1 MAERFN
7 EDTRVKFPATIHF
20 LRLGY
25 NYESY
30 NKSLENGNIDKNT
43 KIFKHIFKSSISK
56 INKRTFNDEEIEE
69 LLIAI
74 NKVISFNDLGKEF
87 YQWLINP
94 MEKVKLIDW
103 DNVND
108 NTFTVVN
115 ELKFGEQEAG
125 HFRPDINILINGIP
139 LAFLEVKKPNNDGGI
154 QVEFDRMVNKR
165 YEQVEHKKYFNMLQL
180 TCFSN
185 NMNYESEDDRDG
197 EPKQGSFYSTP
208 NGSKTT
214 FNFFREERNET
225 INFAEDD
232 EEVITYIL
240 KDNHYSP
247 ELMETPEYKTNI
259 ALNTP
264 CNSFITSLFEK
275 NRLLFLMKYGIL
287 YVERDIKEKHIMRYP
302 QFFAALSI
310 LDRIKSG
317 KKSGIIWHT
326 QGSGKT
332 ALSVYCNRIIRDYYA
347 KQGIN
352 TWFFYVVDRIEL
364 LTQVKQEFEIR
375 GCEAT
380 SVDSREEF
388 SRELNRALDQK
399 KNQNAFGSCVV
410 VNIQKFSDSLPEIKN
425 DYNAKIQRIIFVDE
439 AHRSY
444 AKSSGEFYKNL
455 MLVDRDAIFIA
466 MTGTPL
472 LSKKER
478 SNLRFGDY
486 IHKYFYDR
494 SILDG
499 YTLKIKKEEM
509 ETVAKTEIKRNLE
522 LELKGKDKAK
532 ILESDEYICA
542 LGKYI
547 DEDFTNFRYINEDQT
562 IGAMIVCNSN
572 PQAKKM
578 QKWFENNSK
587 FNTRLVISDEEIPSQ
602 VNKDN
607 QNDFKSAKG
616 GVDIMIVHLML
627 TTGYDVPRLKKMY
640 LLRSPK
646 EHSLLQT
653 ISRVNRPYKNPNGK
667 IYQYGYISD
676 FVDITEEYD
685 RTVANY
691 LKELNEELRD
701 PDDDTSVNPDSLV
714 FDVNKIQ
721 KKYDDA
727 IKKLDDIYD
736 HDNLELYSRFLER
749 INDKNP
755 LFNLRK
761 LINTILDCKTE
772 FLLSHEDE
780 KASEI
785 DKTHFKQLVK
795 LVQSRIDFL
804 NVCDKPVEVMSML
817 NKDIVEIMFT
827 FIKVKTTILDMMV
840 SSEIKTRLGKL
851 NTAIKNIKNK
861 DDVRVIKLDELLKE
875 AFKKLQ
881 IADLNTDEL
890 SEELRKAIEE
900 AERINEENERL
911 AYEFKGKFAY
921 VKTYQDMLKNNPDL
935 DEDDVKKLLLCLEEA
950 VSNIQE
956 INNLVLV
963 GRTNFISNVKKGV
976 TSKLLKNGLYK
987 KLVLKETFDYILGQL
1002 FLNLQLY

>member
-326 QGSGKT
+326 QGSGK
-332 ALSVYCNRIIRDYYA
+332 NRII
-347 KQGIN
+347 
-352 TWFFYVVDRIEL
+352 
-364 LTQVKQEFEIR
+364 
-375 GCEAT
+375 C
-380 SVDSREEF
+380 
-388 SRELNRALDQK
+388 
-399 KNQNAFGSCVV
+399 
-410 VNIQKFSDSLPEIKN
+410 
-425 DYNAKIQRIIFVDE
+425 
-439 AHRSY
+439 
-444 AKSSGEFYKNL
+444 
-455 MLVDRDAIFIA
+455 
-466 MTGTPL
+466 
-472 LSKKER
+472 
-478 SNLRFGDY
+478 
-486 IHKYFYDR
+486 
-494 SILDG
+494 
-499 YTLKIKKEEM
+499 
-509 ETVAKTEIKRNLE
+509 
-522 LELKGKDKAK
+522 
-532 ILESDEYICA
+532 
-542 LGKYI
+542 
-547 DEDFTNFRYINEDQT
+547 
-562 IGAMIVCNSN
+562 
-572 PQAKKM
+572 
-578 QKWFENNSK
+578 
-587 FNTRLVISDEEIPSQ
+587 
-602 VNKDN
+602 
-607 QNDFKSAKG
+607 
-616 GVDIMIVHLML
+616 
-627 TTGYDVPRLKKMY
+627 
-640 LLRSPK
+640 
-646 EHSLLQT
+646 LLQ
-653 ISRVNRPYKNPNGK
+653 
-667 IYQYGYISD
+667 
-676 FVDITEEYD
+676 
-685 RTVANY
+685 
-691 LKELNEELRD
+691 
-701 PDDDTSVNPDSLV
+701 
-714 FDVNKIQ
+714 
-721 KKYDDA
+721 
-727 IKKLDDIYD
+727 
-736 HDNLELYSRFLER
+736 
-749 INDKNP
+749 
-755 LFNLRK
+755 
-761 LINTILDCKTE
+761 
-772 FLLSHEDE
+772 
-780 KASEI
+780 
-785 DKTHFKQLVK
+785 
-795 LVQSRIDFL
+795 
-804 NVCDKPVEVMSML
+804 
-817 NKDIVEIMFT
+817 
-827 FIKVKTTILDMMV
+827 
-840 SSEIKTRLGKL
+840 
-851 NTAIKNIKNK
+851 
-861 DDVRVIKLDELLKE
+861 
-875 AFKKLQ
+875 
-881 IADLNTDEL
+881 
-890 SEELRKAIEE
+890 
-900 AERINEENERL
+900 
-911 AYEFKGKFAY
+911 
-921 VKTYQDMLKNNPDL
+921 
-935 DEDDVKKLLLCLEEA
+935 
-950 VSNIQE
+950 
-956 INNLVLV
+956 
-963 GRTNFISNVKKGV
+963 
-976 TSKLLKNGLYK
+976 
-987 KLVLKETFDYILGQL
+987 
-1002 FLNLQLY
+1002 